1 MYSTT
6 IPMARTCTRCDRE
19 IGDADARYTRR
30 TPDGGSN
37 HFCSLNCIADTDEHD
52 ERAVRASLF
61 DAVPAE

>member
-1 MYSTT
+1 M
-6 IPMARTCTRCDRE
+6 PLTCTRCDGA
-19 IGDADARYTRR
+19 IGDEAPRYTRR
-30 TPDGGSN
+30 SPDGESS